1 VAKVPA
7 FLQRNSDPSRKQ
19 GTDGANGSPT
29 GPPPPGGSAAG
40 QPAPFL
46 QNRRNQAIG
55 LALFAALVLLPIFV
69 MTGPSAS
76 GQRELSEV
84 LAALPTAELS
94 GHKITKATID
104 DDNRVLVLTMDNDE
118 VLQTSYPNQFG
129 TELVKQLQVAGI
141 PFTTE
146 PIHKASPLGP
156 IAAMLLPVLLIIAF
170 FVWMSKKGA
179 LGAGATGAKAFTA
192 TKAELPEPPSARF
205 ADVVGCDEAVEE
217 LSEIV
222 SFLHDPTHFDA
233 AGAKMPRGF
242 LLVGPPGTGKT
253 LLARAVAGE
262 AGVPFYSAAGS
273 DFSEMFVGVG
283 AARVRD
289 LFAKAKKTGGIIF
302 LDEIDSVGRAR
313 NGNAPGG
320 GANDE
325 RESTLNALLVEMD
338 GFSKENNVII
348 VAATN
353 RPDILDP
360 ALTRAGRFDRQV
372 TVAPPDRRGRTRL
385 LDLYSQDR
393 SMGPDVDFVALARRT
408 PGLTG
413 ADICNL
419 VNQAALEAARGK
431 RGVIH
436 SADFDEALATVVM
449 GRARKSAIVTDRD
462 REVTAW
468 HEAGHTV
475 AALVLPDANDPVQV
489 TIVPR
494 GPAGGVTWMGG
505 DDDSF
510 MTRTQARAQLVVALG
525 GRAAEELLLHGD
537 FTQGASGDLQSA
549 TGLATQMVTKW
560 GMSNLGLVAMDTDR
574 IVFGGIGDKV
584 HAEIDSMLNE
594 ALESARR
601 LLADHRDLFD
611 RVVQELLDEDTVDL
625 DRLREI
631 WDAIA
636 REQAPALEDATLV
649 A

>member
-1 VAKVPA
+1 VADIQGP
-7 FLQRNSDPSRKQ
+7 DPSKKPS
-19 GTDGANGSPT
+19 GD
-29 GPPPPGGSAAG
+29 GSATG
-40 QPAPFL
+40 QPTPFL
-46 QNRRNQAIG
+46 QNKRNQLIG
-55 LALFAALVLLPIFV
+55 IVLFAALVLLPIFV
-69 MTGPSAS
+69 MGTSPTTGEK
-76 GQRELSEV
+76 QLSEV
-84 LAALPTAELS
+84 LTALPTLQVD
-94 GHKITKATID
+94 GHKIEKATID
-104 DDNRVLVLTMDNDE
+104 DDNRVLILTLDNE
-118 VLQTSYPNQFG
+118 EQVHTSYPNQFG
-129 TELVKQLQVAGI
+129 TELVEQLQVAGI

-146 PIHKASPLGP
+146 PIHKASPFGA
-156 IAAMLLPVLLIIAF
+156 IAAMLLPVLLIIGF
-170 FVWMSKKGA
+170 FVWMSKKGG
-179 LGAGATGAKAFTA
+179 LGAGTTNAKAFTA

-205 ADVVGCDEAVEE
+205 TDVVGCDEAVEE

-289 LFAKAKKTGGIIF
+289 LFAKAKKTGGIVF

-320 GANDE
+320 GSNDE

-338 GFSKENNVII
+338 GFAKESNVVV

-385 LDLYSQDR
+385 LDLYAKDR
-393 SMGPDVDFVALARRT
+393 STGPDVDFVALARRT

-419 VNQAALEAARGK
+419 VNQAALEAARGR
-431 RGVIH
+431 RGVIT
-436 SADFDEALATVVM
+436 SADFDEALATVMM

-505 DDDSF
+505 DDNSF
-510 MTRTQARAQLVVALG
+510 LTRTQARAQLVVALG
-525 GRAAEELLLHGD
+525 GRAAEELLLDGD

-560 GMSNLGLVAMDTDR
+560 GMSNLGLVAMDPDR

-594 ALESARR
+594 ALESART
-601 LLADHRDLFD
+601 LLATHRDLFD
-611 RVVQELLDEDTVDL
+611 RVVRELLDEDTVDL
-625 DRLREI
+625 DRLQAIWAEI
-631 WDAIA
+631 AK
-636 REQAPALEDATLV
+636 EQAPPLEDATLV

>member
-1 VAKVPA
+1 MARIPA
-7 FLQRNSDPSRKQ
+7 IFHKNSDPGRRPN
-19 GTDGANGSPT
+19 GDGADGSPT
-29 GPPPPGGSAAG
+29 GPNQPGGSAAG

-46 QNRRNQAIG
+46 HNRRNQVI
-55 LALFAALVLLPIFV
+55 AALVLLAALLILPLFG
-69 MTGPSAS
+69 MSQPPTD
-76 GQRELSEV
+76 QRQLSDV
-84 LAALPTAELS
+84 LAALPKAEFN
-94 GHKITKATID
+94 GHKIVKAAID
-104 DDNRVLVLTMDNDE
+104 DDNRVLDLTLDTGKDI
-118 VLQTSYPNQFG
+118 QASYPNEYG
-129 TELVKQLQVAGI
+129 TVLVKDLQDAGI
-141 PFTTE
+141 PFDTA
-146 PIHKASPLGP
+146 PIHKASPIGGLV
-156 IAAMLLPVLLIIAF
+156 AMLLPVLLIIGF
-170 FVWMSKKGA
+170 FVWMAKRGPM
-179 LGAGATGAKAFTA
+179 GAGGPANARAFTA

-205 ADVVGCDEAVEE
+205 TDVVGCDEAVEE

-222 SFLHDPTHFDA
+222 SFLHDPSHFEA

-289 LFAKAKKTGGIIF
+289 LFAKAKKTGGIVF

-338 GFSKENNVII
+338 GFAKDSNV
-348 VAATN
+348 VVVGATN

-372 TVAPPDRRGRTRL
+372 TVAPPDRRGRSRL
-385 LDLYSQDR
+385 LELYAKDR
-393 SMGPDVDFVALARRT
+393 TMGPDVDFVALARRT

-419 VNQAALEAARGK
+419 VNQAALEAARAK
-431 RGVIH
+431 RNVVTN
-436 SADFDEALATVVM
+436 ADFDEALATVMM
-449 GRARKSAIVTDRD
+449 GRARKSAVVTDRD

-475 AALVLPDANDPVQV
+475 AALVLPDAHDPVQV

-505 DDDSF
+505 DDHSF
-510 MTRTQARAQLVVALG
+510 LTRSQARAQLVVALG
-525 GRAAEELLLHGD
+525 GRAAEELLLDGD

-549 TGLATQMVTKW
+549 TGLAMQMVTQW
-560 GMSNLGLVAMDTDR
+560 GMSDLGLMALDPDR

-584 HAEIDSMLNE
+584 HAEVDGMLAE
-594 ALESARR
+594 ALRSARE
-601 LLADHRDLFD
+601 LLAEHRPLFD
-611 RVVQELLDEDTVDL
+611 AVVRELLDEDTVDL
-625 DRLREI
+625 DRLKAI
-631 WDAIA
+631 WAEV
-636 REQAPALEDATLV
+636 EQPSLV

>member
-1 VAKVPA
+1 VAKIPG
-7 FLQRNSDPSRKQ
+7 LDPSRKQ
-19 GTDGANGSPT
+19 NGDGANQ
-29 GPPPPGGSAAG
+29 PGGSAAG
-40 QPAPFL
+40 QPPFL
-46 QNRRNQAIG
+46 QNRRNQVVAAIV
-55 LALFAALVLLPIFV
+55 LFAMLLILPLFG
-69 MTGPSAS
+69 MRSAPTDDK
-76 GQRELSEV
+76 QLSDV
-84 LAALPTAELS
+84 LAALPTGQLG
-94 GHKITKATID
+94 GHRITKAAID
-104 DDNRVLVLTMDNDE
+104 DDNRVLQIALDTGE
-118 VLQTSYPNQFG
+118 EFETSYPNQFG
-129 TELVKQLQVAGI
+129 TELVKQLQAAGI

-146 PIHKASPLGP
+146 PIHKASPIGALL
-156 IAAMLLPVLLIIAF
+156 AMLLPVLMIIGF

-179 LGAGATGAKAFTA
+179 MGMSGATNAKAFTA
-192 TKAELPEPPSARF
+192 TKAELPEPPDARF
-205 ADVVGCDEAVEE
+205 GDVVGCDEAVEE

-289 LFAKAKKTGGIIF
+289 LFAKAKKTGGIVF

-313 NGNAPGG
+313 NGAAQGG

-338 GFSKENNVII
+338 GFAKDANVVV

-385 LDLYSQDR
+385 LDLYAKDR
-393 SMGPDVDFVALARRT
+393 TMGPDVDFVALARRT

-431 RGVIH
+431 RGVINNG
-436 SADFDEALATVVM
+436 DFDEALATVMM
-449 GRARKSAIVTDRD
+449 GRARKSAVVTDQD
-462 REVTAW
+462 REITAW

-505 DDDSF
+505 DDNSF
-510 MTRTQARAQLVVALG
+510 MTRSQARAQLVVALG
-525 GRAAEELLLHGD
+525 GRAAEELLLNGD
-537 FTQGASGDLQSA
+537 FTQGASGDLQQA
-549 TGLATQMVTKW
+549 TGLATQMVTQW
-560 GMSNLGLVAMDTDR
+560 GMSDMGLVAMNTDR
-574 IVFGGIGDKV
+574 IMFGGIGDKV
-584 HAEIDSMLNE
+584 HAEIDAMLNE
-594 ALESARR
+594 ALEGART
-601 LLADHRDLFD
+601 LLAEHRELFD
-611 RVVQELLDEDTVDL
+611 TVVKELLDEDTVDVE
-625 DRLREI
+625 RLKAI
-631 WDAIA
+631 WAEV
-636 REQAPALEDATLV
+636 EQPSLV

>member
-1 VAKVPA
+1 VAQLPG
-7 FLQRNSDPSRKQ
+7 LDPSRKQ
-19 GTDGANGSPT
+19 SADGPNQ
-29 GPPPPGGSAAG
+29 PGGPAAS
-40 QPAPFL
+40 QPAPFF
-46 QNRRNQAIG
+46 QNRRNQIIAAVLM
-55 LALFAALVLLPIFV
+55 LAVLLILPL
-69 MTGPSAS
+69 S
-76 GQRELSEV
+76 GMGSSPPDGKELSEI
-84 LAALPTAELS
+84 LTALPTGQLD
-94 GHKITKATID
+94 GHKITKAAID
-104 DDNRVLVLTMDNDE
+104 DDNRVLLLTLDNGDE
-118 VLQTSYPNQFG
+118 YEAFYPNQYG
-129 TELVKQLQVAGI
+129 TELVKTLQTAAI
-141 PFTTE
+141 PFSTE
-146 PIHKASPLGP
+146 PIKKASPIGALF
-156 IAAMLLPVLLIIAF
+156 AMLLPVLMIIGF

-179 LGAGATGAKAFTA
+179 MGMSGAPNAKAFTA
-192 TKAELPEPPSARF
+192 TKAELPEPPEARF
-205 ADVVGCDEAVEE
+205 TDVVGCDEAVEE

-273 DFSEMFVGVG
+273 DFSEMYVGVG

-289 LFAKAKKTGGIIF
+289 LFAKAKKTGGIVF

-313 NGNAPGG
+313 NGAAQGG

-338 GFSKENNVII
+338 GFAKDAHVVV

-385 LDLYSQDR
+385 LDLYAKDR
-393 SMGPDVDFVALARRT
+393 TMGADVDFVALARRT

-419 VNQAALEAARGK
+419 VNQAALEAARAK
-431 RGVIH
+431 RNIIH
-436 SADFDEALATVVM
+436 NGDFDEALATVMM
-449 GRARKSAIVTDRD
+449 GRARKSAVVTDQD
-462 REVTAW
+462 REITAW
-468 HEAGHTV
+468 HEAGHTI
-475 AALVLPDANDPVQV
+475 AALLLPDANDPVQV

-505 DDDSF
+505 DDNSF
-510 MTRTQARAQLVVALG
+510 MTRSHARAQLVVALG
-525 GRAAEELLLHGD
+525 GRAAEELLLNGD
-537 FTQGASGDLQSA
+537 FTQGASGDLQQA
-549 TGLATQMVTKW
+549 TNLATQMVTQW
-560 GMSNLGLVAMDTDR
+560 GMSNLGLVAMNPDR

-584 HAEIDSMLNE
+584 HAEIDAMLNE
-594 ALESARR
+594 ALDGART
-601 LLADHRDLFD
+601 LLAEHRELFD
-611 RVVQELLDEDTVDL
+611 TIVKELLDEDTIDV
-625 DRLREI
+625 DRLKAI
-631 WDAIA
+631 WAEVE
-636 REQAPALEDATLV
+636 EQSLV

>member
-1 VAKVPA
+1 
-7 FLQRNSDPSRKQ
+7 
-19 GTDGANGSPT
+19 
-29 GPPPPGGSAAG
+29 
-40 QPAPFL
+40 
-46 QNRRNQAIG
+46 
-55 LALFAALVLLPIFV
+55 
-69 MTGPSAS
+69 
-76 GQRELSEV
+76 
-84 LAALPTAELS
+84 
-94 GHKITKATID
+94 
-104 DDNRVLVLTMDNDE
+104 
-118 VLQTSYPNQFG
+118 
-129 TELVKQLQVAGI
+129 
-141 PFTTE
+141 
-146 PIHKASPLGP
+146 
-156 IAAMLLPVLLIIAF
+156 
-170 FVWMSKKGA
+170 
-179 LGAGATGAKAFTA
+179 
-192 TKAELPEPPSARF
+192 
-205 ADVVGCDEAVEE
+205 
-217 LSEIV
+217 
-222 SFLHDPTHFDA
+222 
-233 AGAKMPRGF
+233 MPRGF

-289 LFAKAKKTGGIIF
+289 LFAKAKKTGGIVF

-338 GFSKENNVII
+338 GFSKENNVVI

-385 LDLYSQDR
+385 LDLYAKDR

-431 RGVIH
+431 RGVIN
-436 SADFDEALATVVM
+436 SGDFDEALATVVM

-505 DDDSF
+505 DDNSF
-510 MTRTQARAQLVVALG
+510 LTRSQARAQLVVALG
-525 GRAAEELLLHGD
+525 GRAAEELLLDGD

-560 GMSNLGLVAMDTDR
+560 GMSNMGLVAMDTDR

-584 HAEIDSMLNE
+584 HAEIDVD
-594 ALESARR
+594 AQRGAGVGPHAAGRAPGPVRR
-601 LLADHRDLFD
+601 RGPGAPRRGHRRRRPPQGDLASPGRRRSRTPPSSPSRQVRGTFTTPVPPRGTGVAASHAGSVRA
-611 RVVQELLDEDTVDL
+611 DEDRHGGPGPDG
-625 DRLREI
+625 REHGRAAAPLR
-631 WDAIA
+631 A
-636 REQAPALEDATLV
+636 RGRRASTATPISPT
-649 A
+649 

>member
-1 VAKVPA
+1 MAKIPSLFQKEGEPA
-7 FLQRNSDPSRKQ
+7 NKP
-19 GTDGANGSPT
+19 GGDGANGSPT
-29 GPPPPGGSAAG
+29 GPNQPGGSAAG

-46 QNRRNQAIG
+46 QNRRNQIV
-55 LALFAALVLLPIFV
+55 AAVLLLGVLLILPIFG
-69 MTGPSAS
+69 MSQSATNEK
-76 GQRELSEV
+76 QLSDV
-84 LAALPTAELS
+84 LAALPS
-94 GHKITKATID
+94 GQFEGHPITKAVLD
-104 DDNRVLVLTMDNDE
+104 DDNRVLQLTLDSTNE
-118 VLQTSYPNQFG
+118 IQTSYPNQFG
-129 TELVKQLQVAGI
+129 TELVKDLRDAKI
-141 PFTTE
+141 PFDTQ
-146 PIHKASPLGP
+146 PVHHASPIGGIL
-156 IAAMLLPVLLIIAF
+156 AMLLPVAMIIAF

-179 LGAGATGAKAFTA
+179 MGMGGATNAKAFTA
-192 TKAELPEPPSARF
+192 TKAELPEPPAARF
-205 ADVVGCDEAVEE
+205 TDVVGCDEAVEE

-289 LFAKAKKTGGIIF
+289 LFAKAKKTGGIVF

-313 NGNAPGG
+313 NGNAPGGG

-338 GFSKENNVII
+338 GFSKENNVVI

-372 TVAPPDRRGRTRL
+372 MVAPPDRRGRTRL
-385 LDLYSQDR
+385 LDLYSKDR
-393 SMGPDVDFVALARRT
+393 SMGPDVDFVGLARRT

-431 RGVIH
+431 RGVI
-436 SADFDEALATVVM
+436 STGDFDEALATVMM
-449 GRARKSAIVTDRD
+449 GRARKSAVVTDMD
-462 REVTAW
+462 RKVTAW

-475 AALVLPDANDPVQV
+475 AALILPDANDPVQV

-505 DDDSF
+505 DDNSF
-510 MTRTQARAQLVVALG
+510 LTRTQARAQLVVALG
-525 GRAAEELLLHGD
+525 GRAAEELLLDGD

-549 TGLATQMVTKW
+549 TGLATQMVTQW
-560 GMSNLGLVAMDTDR
+560 GMSNMGLVAMDPDR

-584 HAEIDSMLNE
+584 HAEIDGMLNE
-594 ALESARR
+594 ALQSART
-601 LLADHRDLFD
+601 LLADHRNLFD
-611 RVVQELLDEDTVDL
+611 AVVRELLDEDTVDI
-625 DRLREI
+625 DRLKAI
-631 WDAIA
+631 WT
-636 REQAPALEDATLV
+636 EVQSPSLV

>member
-1 VAKVPA
+1 VAKIPG
-7 FLQRNSDPSRKQ
+7 LDPHRKNNN
-19 GTDGANGSPT
+19 GDGANGSPS
-29 GPPPPGGSAAG
+29 GQNQPGGSAAG

-46 QNRRNQAIG
+46 QNRRNQIVAAILLLG
-55 LALFAALVLLPIFV
+55 LLLVLPIFQ
-69 MTGPSAS
+69 MGQAPSN
-76 GQRELSEV
+76 EKPLSDV
-84 LAALPTAELS
+84 LTSLPKGEIS
-94 GHKITKATID
+94 GHKITRATID
-104 DDNRVLVLTMDNDE
+104 DDNRVLQLTLDNDDV
-118 VLQTSYPNQFG
+118 VLASYPNQFG
-129 TELVKQLQVAGI
+129 TELVKELQAAAI

-146 PIHKASPLGP
+146 PVHKASPIGA
-156 IAAMLLPVLLIIAF
+156 IAAMFLPVLLIIGF

-179 LGAGATGAKAFTA
+179 MGMSGASNAKAFTA
-192 TKAELPEPPSARF
+192 TKAELPEPPTARF
-205 ADVVGCDEAVEE
+205 TDVVGCDEAVEE

-289 LFAKAKKTGGIIF
+289 LFAKAKKTGGIVF

-338 GFSKENNVII
+338 GFAKEANVVI

-385 LDLYSQDR
+385 LDLYAKDR
-393 SMGPDVDFVALARRT
+393 TMAPDVDFVALARRT

-431 RGVIH
+431 RGVIN
-436 SADFDEALATVVM
+436 SSDFDEALATVMM
-449 GRARKSAIVTDRD
+449 GRARKSAVVTDRD

-505 DDDSF
+505 DDNSF
-510 MTRTQARAQLVVALG
+510 MTRSQARAQLVVALG
-525 GRAAEELLLHGD
+525 GRAAEELLLDGD

-560 GMSNLGLVAMDTDR
+560 GMSNMGLVAMDTDR
-574 IVFGGIGDKV
+574 IMFGGMGDKV
-584 HAEIDSMLNE
+584 LAEVDGMLQE
-594 ALESARR
+594 ALASARNV
-601 LLADHRDLFD
+601 LTEHRTLFD
-611 RVVQELLDEDTVDL
+611 AVVRELLDEDTVDIE
-625 DRLREI
+625 RLKAI
-631 WDAIA
+631 WA
-636 REQAPALEDATLV
+636 EVQEPSLV

>member
-1 VAKVPA
+1 MAKIPNV
-7 FLQRNSDPSRKQ
+7 FQKDGDPSRKQ
-19 GTDGANGSPT
+19 GDSGANGSPT
-29 GPPPPGGSAAG
+29 GPNQPGGSAAG

-46 QNRRNQAIG
+46 QNRRNQII
-55 LALFAALVLLPIFV
+55 AAVLLLGVLLVLPLFGMSQPA
-69 MTGPSAS
+69 TN
-76 GQRELSEV
+76 QKELSEV
-84 LAALPTAELS
+84 LASLPKAELS

-104 DDNRVLVLTMDNDE
+104 DDNRVLQLTLDSGNDVE
-118 VLQTSYPNQFG
+118 TSYPNEYG
-129 TELVKQLQVAGI
+129 SELVKDLQAAGI
-141 PFTTE
+141 PFDTE
-146 PIHKASPLGP
+146 PIHHASPIGGIL
-156 IAAMLLPVLLIIAF
+156 AMLLPVALIIGF

-179 LGAGATGAKAFTA
+179 MGGAPNARAFTA
-192 TKAELPEPPSARF
+192 TKAELPEPPAARF
-205 ADVVGCDEAVEE
+205 GDVVGCDEAVEE

-222 SFLHDPTHFDA
+222 SFLHDATHFDA
-233 AGAKMPRGF
+233 AGARMPRGF

-289 LFAKAKKTGGIIF
+289 LFAKAKKTGGIVF

-313 NGNAPGG
+313 NGNAPGGG

-338 GFSKENNVII
+338 GFTKETSVVV

-372 TVAPPDRRGRTRL
+372 MVAPPDRRGRTRL
-385 LDLYSQDR
+385 LDLYAKDR
-393 SMGPDVDFVALARRT
+393 TMGPDVDFVALARRT

-419 VNQAALEAARGK
+419 VNQAALEAARGR
-431 RGVIH
+431 RGVIT
-436 SADFDEALATVVM
+436 SGDFDEALATVMM

-505 DDDSF
+505 DDNSF
-510 MTRTQARAQLVVALG
+510 MTRSQARAQLVVALG
-525 GRAAEELLLHGD
+525 GRAAEELLLDGD

-549 TGLATQMVTKW
+549 TALATQMVTKW
-560 GMSNLGLVAMDTDR
+560 GMSNMGLVAMDSDR

-584 HAEIDSMLNE
+584 HAEIDAMLNE
-594 ALESARR
+594 ALRSARE
-601 LLADHRDLFD
+601 LLAEQRPLFD
-611 RVVQELLDEDTVDL
+611 AVVRELLDEDTVDL
-625 DRLREI
+625 DRLQAIWTEI
-631 WDAIA
+631 
-636 REQAPALEDATLV
+636 QQPSLV

>member
-1 VAKVPA
+1 VAK
-7 FLQRNSDPSRKQ
+7 FLGFDPNRKQ
-19 GTDGANGSPT
+19 SGDGANGSPT
-29 GPPPPGGSAAG
+29 GPNQPGGSAAG

-46 QNRRNQAIG
+46 HNRRNQIV
-55 LALFAALVLLPIFV
+55 AALLLLGVLLILPLFG
-69 MTGPSAS
+69 MGQSAAN
-76 GQRELSEV
+76 QKQLSDV
-84 LAALPTAELS
+84 LASLPKAEFS
-94 GHKITKATID
+94 NHKITSANID
-104 DDNRVLVLTMDNDE
+104 DDNRVLQLTLDNGNVVE
-118 VLQTSYPNQFG
+118 TSYPNQFG
-129 TELVKQLQVAGI
+129 TELVKDLQAAGI
-141 PFTTE
+141 AFDTAPV
-146 PIHKASPLGP
+146 HHASPIGS
-156 IAAMLLPVLLIIAF
+156 IAAIFLPVLMIIGF

-179 LGAGATGAKAFTA
+179 MGGAQNAKAFTA
-192 TKAELPEPPSARF
+192 TKAELPEPPAARF
-205 ADVVGCDEAVEE
+205 SDVVGCDEAVEE

-222 SFLHDPTHFDA
+222 SFLHDATHFDA
-233 AGAKMPRGF
+233 AGAHMPRGF

-289 LFAKAKKTGGIIF
+289 LFAKAKKTGGIVF

-313 NGNAPGG
+313 NGNAPGGG

-338 GFSKENNVII
+338 GFAKESNVVI

-372 TVAPPDRRGRTRL
+372 MVAPPDRRGRTRL
-385 LDLYSQDR
+385 LDLYAKDR
-393 SMGPDVDFVALARRT
+393 TMGPDVDFVALARRT

-419 VNQAALEAARGK
+419 VNQAALEAARAK
-431 RGVIH
+431 RGIIS
-436 SADFDEALATVVM
+436 SADFDEALATVMM
-449 GRARKSAIVTDRD
+449 GRARKSAVVTDRD

-505 DDDSF
+505 DDNSF
-510 MTRTQARAQLVVALG
+510 LTRSQARAQLVVALG
-525 GRAAEELLLHGD
+525 GRAAEELLLDGD

-549 TGLATQMVTKW
+549 TGLATQMVTQW
-560 GMSNLGLVAMDTDR
+560 GMSNMGLVAMDPDR

-584 HAEIDSMLNE
+584 HAEIDGMLNE
-594 ALESARR
+594 ALQSART
-601 LLADHRDLFD
+601 LLADHRELFD
-611 RVVQELLDEDTVDL
+611 AVVRELLDEDTVDL
-625 DRLREI
+625 DRLKAI
-631 WDAIA
+631 WA
-636 REQAPALEDATLV
+636 EVEEPSV
-649 A
+649 AA

>member
-1 VAKVPA
+1 VAKIPGP
-7 FLQRNSDPSRKQ
+7 DHSRKQ
-19 GTDGANGSPT
+19 SGDGQNQ
-29 GPPPPGGSAAG
+29 PGGPATS
-40 QPAPFL
+40 QPPPFL
-46 QNRRNQAIG
+46 QKRRNQ
-55 LALFAALVLLPIFV
+55 
-69 MTGPSAS
+69 
-76 GQRELSEV
+76 V
-84 LAALPTAELS
+84 LAAVLVLAVLVILPLFGMGTAPTDDKQLS
-94 GHKITKATID
+94 DVLTALPAGEFEGQKITKAVLD
-104 DDNRVLVLTMDNDE
+104 DDNRVLQLTLANGDE
-118 VLQTSYPNQFG
+118 FETSYPNQYG
-129 TELVKQLQVAGI
+129 TELVKQLQTAAI

-146 PIHKASPLGP
+146 PIAKANP
-156 IAAMLLPVLLIIAF
+156 IGALLAMFLPVLMIIGF
-170 FVWMSKKGA
+170 FVWMSKKG
-179 LGAGATGAKAFTA
+179 GAMGMSGATNAKAFTA
-192 TKAELPEPPSARF
+192 TKAELPEPPDARF
-205 ADVVGCDEAVEE
+205 GDVVGCDEAVEE

-222 SFLHDPTHFDA
+222 SFLHDPTHFEA

-289 LFAKAKKTGGIIF
+289 LFAKAKKTGGIVF

-313 NGNAPGG
+313 NGAAQGG

-338 GFSKENNVII
+338 GFAKDANVVV

-385 LDLYSQDR
+385 LDLYAKDR
-393 SMGPDVDFVALARRT
+393 RMGDDVDFVALARRT

-419 VNQAALEAARGK
+419 VNQAALEAARAK
-431 RGVIH
+431 RHVINNG
-436 SADFDEALATVVM
+436 DFDEALATVMM
-449 GRARKSAIVTDRD
+449 GRARKSAVVTDQD
-462 REVTAW
+462 REITAW
-468 HEAGHTV
+468 HEAGHTI

-505 DDDSF
+505 DDNSF
-510 MTRTQARAQLVVALG
+510 MTRSQARAQLVVSLG
-525 GRAAEELLLHGD
+525 GRAAEELLLNGD
-537 FTQGASGDLQSA
+537 FTQGASGDLQQA
-549 TGLATQMVTKW
+549 TALATQMVTQW
-560 GMSNLGLVAMDTDR
+560 GMSNMGLVAMDRDR
-574 IVFGGIGDKV
+574 IMFGGIGDKV
-584 HAEIDSMLNE
+584 HAEIDAMLNE
-594 ALESARR
+594 ALEGART
-601 LLADHRDLFD
+601 LLSEHRQLFD
-611 RVVQELLDEDTVDL
+611 AIVKELLDEDTIDV
-625 DRLREI
+625 DRLKAI
-631 WDAIA
+631 WTEV
-636 REQAPALEDATLV
+636 EQQSLV

>member
-1 VAKVPA
+1 VANIPGP
-7 FLQRNSDPSRKQ
+7 DPSRKQ
-19 GTDGANGSPT
+19 GGD
-29 GPPPPGGSAAG
+29 GSAAG
-40 QPAPFL
+40 QPTPFL
-46 QNRRNQAIG
+46 QNRRNQVVVG
-55 LALFAALVLLPIFV
+55 LLLLGVLLILPF
-69 MTGPSAS
+69 AS
-76 GQRELSEV
+76 MDSTPTNEKQLSDV
-84 LAALPTAELS
+84 LAALPRVELE
-94 GHKITKATID
+94 GHKISEATID
-104 DDNRVLVLTMDNDE
+104 DDDRVLRLTLDNGDE
-118 VLQTSYPNQFG
+118 YHTSYPNQFG
-129 TELVKQLQVAGI
+129 TELVKQLTAANI
-141 PFTTE
+141 PFKTA
-146 PIHKASPLGP
+146 PISKASPFGA
-156 IAAMLLPVLLIIAF
+156 IAAMFLPVLLVIGF

-179 LGAGATGAKAFTA
+179 LGGTTNAKAFTA
-192 TKAELPEPPSARF
+192 TKGELPEPPAARF
-205 ADVVGCDEAVEE
+205 TDVVGCDEAVEE

-289 LFAKAKKTGGIIF
+289 LFAKAKKTGGIVF

-338 GFSKENNVII
+338 GFSKENNVVI

-385 LDLYSQDR
+385 LDLYAKDR

-431 RGVIH
+431 RGII
-436 SADFDEALATVVM
+436 SSSDFDEALATVMM
-449 GRARKSAIVTDRD
+449 GRARKSAVVTDMD
-462 REVTAW
+462 RTVTAW

-505 DDDSF
+505 DDNSF
-510 MTRTQARAQLVVALG
+510 LTRSQARAQLVVALG
-525 GRAAEELLLHGD
+525 GRAAEELLLDGD

-560 GMSNLGLVAMDTDR
+560 GMSNMGLVAMDTDR

-584 HAEIDSMLNE
+584 HAEIDSMLNQ
-594 ALESARR
+594 ALESART
-601 LLADHRDLFD
+601 LLAENRDLFD
-611 RVVQELLDEDTVDL
+611 AVVTELLDEDTIDV
-625 DRLREI
+625 DRLKEI
-631 WDAIA
+631 WASL
-636 REQAPALEDATLV
+636 RAPHIEDATLV

>member
-1 VAKVPA
+1 MGKFA
-7 FLQRNSDPSRKQ
+7 FNKSSEPGRKQ
-19 GTDGANGSPT
+19 PQNGNGANGSPT
-29 GPPPPGGSAAG
+29 GQNQPGGSAAG
-40 QPAPFL
+40 QFNG
-46 QNRRNQAIG
+46 QHID
-55 LALFAALVLLPIFV
+55 
-69 MTGPSAS
+69 SA
-76 GQRELSEV
+76 
-84 LAALPTAELS
+84 
-94 GHKITKATID
+94 KID
-104 DDNRVLVLTMDNDE
+104 DDNRVLDLSLANGKDVT
-118 VLQTSYPNQFG
+118 TSYPNEYG
-129 TELVKQLQVAGI
+129 TVLVKDLSDAKI
-141 PFTTE
+141 PFDSE
-146 PIHKASPLGP
+146 PVHHASPIGGLV
-156 IAAMLLPVLLIIAF
+156 AMLLPVLLIIGF
-170 FVWMSKKGA
+170 FVWMAKKGPM
-179 LGAGATGAKAFTA
+179 GAGAANAKAFTA

-205 ADVVGCDEAVEE
+205 TDVVGCDEAVEE

-289 LFAKAKKTGGIIF
+289 LFAKAKKTGGIVF

-338 GFSKENNVII
+338 GFAKEANVVV

-372 TVAPPDRRGRTRL
+372 TVASPDRRGRTRL
-385 LDLYSQDR
+385 LDLYAKDR
-393 SMGPDVDFVALARRT
+393 TMGPDVDFVGLARRT

-419 VNQAALEAARGK
+419 VNQAALEAARGR
-431 RGVIH
+431 RGVIT
-436 SADFDEALATVVM
+436 SGDFDEALATVMM

-505 DDDSF
+505 DDNSF
-510 MTRTQARAQLVVALG
+510 MTRSQARAQLVVALG
-525 GRAAEELLLHGD
+525 GRAAEELLLDGD

-549 TGLATQMVTKW
+549 TALATQMVTKW
-560 GMSNLGLVAMDTDR
+560 GMSNIGLVAMDSDR

-584 HAEIDSMLNE
+584 HAEIDAMLNE
-594 ALESARR
+594 ALRSARE
-601 LLADHRDLFD
+601 LLAEQRPLFD
-611 RVVQELLDEDTVDL
+611 AVVRELLDEDTVDL
-625 DRLREI
+625 DRLQAIWTEI
-631 WDAIA
+631 
-636 REQAPALEDATLV
+636 QQPSLV

>member
-1 VAKVPA
+1 MARIPA
-7 FLQRNSDPSRKQ
+7 IFHRTQKNGDPARRQ
-19 GTDGANGSPT
+19 TGDGANGSPT
-29 GPPPPGGSAAG
+29 GPNQPGGSAAG

-46 QNRRNQAIG
+46 QNRRNQII
-55 LALFAALVLLPIFV
+55 AALVLLSVLLILPIFG
-69 MTGPSAS
+69 MSQSAS
-76 GQRELSEV
+76 NEQQLSDV
-84 LAALPTAELS
+84 LAALPKAELS
-94 GHKITKATID
+94 GHKIVKANLD
-104 DDNRVLVLTMDNDE
+104 DDNRVLDLTLDNGKD
-118 VLQTSYPNQFG
+118 VTASYPNEYG
-129 TELVKQLQVAGI
+129 TVLVKDLQDAGI
-141 PFTTE
+141 PFDTQ
-146 PIHKASPLGP
+146 PVHHASPIGG
-156 IAAMLLPVLLIIAF
+156 IVAMLLPVALIIGF

-179 LGAGATGAKAFTA
+179 MGAGAANAKAFTA
-192 TKAELPEPPSARF
+192 TKAELPEPPTARF
-205 ADVVGCDEAVEE
+205 TDVVGCDEAVEE

-289 LFAKAKKTGGIIF
+289 LFNKAKKTGGIVF
-302 LDEIDSVGRAR
+302 VDEIDSVGRAR
-313 NGNAPGG
+313 NGSAPGG

-338 GFSKENNVII
+338 GFAKESNVVVI
-348 VAATN
+348 AATN

-385 LDLYSQDR
+385 LDLYAKDR
-393 SMGPDVDFVALARRT
+393 TMAEDVDFVALARRT

-431 RGVIH
+431 RNVVTN
-436 SADFDEALATVVM
+436 ADFDEALATVMM
-449 GRARKSAIVTDRD
+449 GRARKSAVVTEMDRK
-462 REVTAW
+462 VTAW

-505 DDDSF
+505 DDNSF
-510 MTRTQARAQLVVALG
+510 LTRSQARAQLVVSLG
-525 GRAAEELLLHGD
+525 GRAAEELLLDGD

-560 GMSNLGLVAMDTDR
+560 GMSDLGLVAMDPDR
-574 IVFGGIGDKV
+574 IMFGGIGDKV
-584 HAEIDSMLNE
+584 HAEIDGMLNQ
-594 ALESARR
+594 ALQGARQV
-601 LLADHRDLFD
+601 LIDHRPLFD
-611 RVVQELLDEDTVDL
+611 AVVKELLDEDTVDV
-625 DRLREI
+625 DRLKAI
-631 WDAIA
+631 WA
-636 REQAPALEDATLV
+636 EVEGQPVEPV
-649 A
+649 AA

>member
-1 VAKVPA
+1 MAKIPSLFQKEGEPA
-7 FLQRNSDPSRKQ
+7 NKP
-19 GTDGANGSPT
+19 GGDGANGSPT
-29 GPPPPGGSAAG
+29 GPNQPGGSAAG

-46 QNRRNQAIG
+46 QNRRNQIV
-55 LALFAALVLLPIFV
+55 AALLLLGVLLILPIFG
-69 MTGPSAS
+69 MGQSATNEK
-76 GQRELSEV
+76 QLSDV
-84 LAALPTAELS
+84 LAALPSGQFS
-94 GHKITKATID
+94 GHQITKATLD
-104 DDNRVLVLTMDNDE
+104 DDNRVLQLTLDNANE
-118 VLQTSYPNQFG
+118 IQTSYPNQFG
-129 TELVKQLQVAGI
+129 TELVKDLQDAKI
-141 PFTTE
+141 PFDTQ
-146 PIHKASPLGP
+146 PVHHASPIGGIL
-156 IAAMLLPVLLIIAF
+156 AMLLPVAMIIAF

-179 LGAGATGAKAFTA
+179 MGMGGATNAKAFTA

-205 ADVVGCDEAVEE
+205 TDVVGCDEAVEE

-289 LFAKAKKTGGIIF
+289 LFAKAKKTGGIVF

-338 GFSKENNVII
+338 GFSKETNVVI

-385 LDLYSQDR
+385 LDLYSKDR

-419 VNQAALEAARGK
+419 VNQAALEAARGR

-436 SADFDEALATVVM
+436 ASDFDEALATVMM
-449 GRARKSAIVTDRD
+449 GRARKSAVVTDMD
-462 REVTAW
+462 RKVTAW

-505 DDDSF
+505 DDNSF
-510 MTRTQARAQLVVALG
+510 LTRTQARAQLVVALG
-525 GRAAEELLLHGD
+525 GRAAEELLLDGD

-560 GMSNLGLVAMDTDR
+560 GMSDMGLVAMDTDR

-584 HAEIDSMLNE
+584 HAEIDSMLNR
-594 ALESARR
+594 ALESART
-601 LLADHRDLFD
+601 LLAEHRALFD
-611 RVVQELLDEDTVDL
+611 AVVSELLDEDTVDL
-625 DRLREI
+625 DRLQAIWTEI
-631 WDAIA
+631 
-636 REQAPALEDATLV
+636 QQPSLV

>member
-1 VAKVPA
+1 MAKIPG
-7 FLQRNSDPSRKQ
+7 LDPSRKPQ
-19 GTDGANGSPT
+19 NGDGANQ
-29 GPPPPGGSAAG
+29 PGGPAANH
-40 QPAPFL
+40 PAPFL
-46 QNRRNQAIG
+46 QKRRNQVI
-55 LALFAALVLLPIFV
+55 AAVLLLGVLLILPLFG
-69 MTGPSAS
+69 MGNGKTDEK
-76 GQRELSEV
+76 ELSEV
-84 LAALPTAELS
+84 LAALPTGQLS
-94 GHKITKATID
+94 GHKITKAALD
-104 DDNRVLVLTMDNDE
+104 DDNRVLQLTVDTGE
-118 VLQTSYPNQFG
+118 EFKTSYPNQFG
-129 TELVKQLQVAGI
+129 TELVRDLQAAAI

-146 PIHKASPLGP
+146 PMSKASPIGAL
-156 IAAMLLPVLLIIAF
+156 AAMLLPVLMIIGF

-179 LGAGATGAKAFTA
+179 MGMSGATNAKAFTA
-192 TKAELPEPPSARF
+192 TKAELPEPPDARF
-205 ADVVGCDEAVEE
+205 NDVVGCDEAVEE

-289 LFAKAKKTGGIIF
+289 LFAKAKKTGGIVF

-313 NGNAPGG
+313 NGNAQGG

-338 GFSKENNVII
+338 GFAKDANVVV

-385 LDLYSQDR
+385 LDLYAKDR
-393 SMGPDVDFVALARRT
+393 TMGEDVDFVALARRT

-419 VNQAALEAARGK
+419 VNQAALEAARA
-431 RGVIH
+431 RRNVINNC
-436 SADFDEALATVVM
+436 DFDEALATVMM
-449 GRARKSAIVTDRD
+449 GRARKSAVVTDQD
-462 REVTAW
+462 REITAW
-468 HEAGHTV
+468 HEAGHTI

-505 DDDSF
+505 DDNSF
-510 MTRTQARAQLVVALG
+510 MTRSQARAQLVVALG
-525 GRAAEELLLHGD
+525 GRAAEELLLDGD
-537 FTQGASGDLQSA
+537 FTQGASGDLQQA
-549 TGLATQMVTKW
+549 TQLATQMVTQW
-560 GMSNLGLVAMDTDR
+560 GMSNMGLVAMNADR
-574 IVFGGIGDKV
+574 IMFGGIGDKV
-584 HAEIDSMLNE
+584 HGEIDAMLNE
-594 ALESARR
+594 ALEGART
-601 LLADHRDLFD
+601 LLTEHRELFD
-611 RVVQELLDEDTVDL
+611 AIVKELLDEDTIDVE
-625 DRLREI
+625 RLKAI
-631 WDAIA
+631 WA
-636 REQAPALEDATLV
+636 EVEEPSLV

>member
-1 VAKVPA
+1 VAKIPGP
-7 FLQRNSDPSRKQ
+7 DHSRKHN
-19 GTDGANGSPT
+19 GDGQQQ
-29 GPPPPGGSAAG
+29 PGGPAAS
-40 QPAPFL
+40 QPPFL
-46 QNRRNQAIG
+46 QNRRNQV
-55 LALFAALVLLPIFV
+55 LAAVLILAVLVILPLFGMSTAP
-69 MTGPSAS
+69 TDDK
-76 GQRELSEV
+76 QLSDV
-84 LAALPTAELS
+84 LAALPTAEFE
-94 GHKITKATID
+94 GQKITKAVLD
-104 DDNRVLVLTMDNDE
+104 DDNRVLQLTLADGDE
-118 VLQTSYPNQFG
+118 FETSYPNQYG
-129 TELVKQLQVAGI
+129 TELVKQLQTAAI

-146 PIHKASPLGP
+146 PIAKANPLG
-156 IAAMLLPVLLIIAF
+156 ALVAMFLPVLMIIGF
-170 FVWMSKKGA
+170 FVWMSKKSGA
-179 LGAGATGAKAFTA
+179 MGMSGATNAKAFTA
-192 TKAELPEPPSARF
+192 TKAELPEPPDARF
-205 ADVVGCDEAVEE
+205 GDVVGCDEAVEE

-222 SFLHDPTHFDA
+222 SFLHDPTHFEA

-289 LFAKAKKTGGIIF
+289 LFAKAKKTGGIVF

-313 NGNAPGG
+313 NGSAQGG

-338 GFSKENNVII
+338 GFSKDSNVVV

-385 LDLYSQDR
+385 LDLYAKDR
-393 SMGPDVDFVALARRT
+393 NMGDDVDFVALARRT

-419 VNQAALEAARGK
+419 VNQAALEAARAK
-431 RGVIH
+431 RNIINNG
-436 SADFDEALATVVM
+436 DFDEALATVMM
-449 GRARKSAIVTDRD
+449 GRARKSAVVTDQD
-462 REVTAW
+462 REITAW
-468 HEAGHTV
+468 HEAGHTI

-505 DDDSF
+505 DDNSF
-510 MTRTQARAQLVVALG
+510 MTRSQARAQLVVSLG
-525 GRAAEELLLHGD
+525 GRAAEELLLNGD
-537 FTQGASGDLQSA
+537 FTQGASGDLQQA
-549 TGLATQMVTKW
+549 TGLATQMVTQW
-560 GMSNLGLVAMDTDR
+560 GMSNMGLVAMNADR
-574 IVFGGIGDKV
+574 IMFGGIGDKV
-584 HAEIDSMLNE
+584 HAEIDAMLNE
-594 ALESARR
+594 ALEGART
-601 LLADHRDLFD
+601 LLSEHRELFGAI
-611 RVVQELLDEDTVDL
+611 VKELLDEDTIDVE
-625 DRLREI
+625 RLRAI
-631 WDAIA
+631 WA
-636 REQAPALEDATLV
+636 EVEEPSLV